1 MVYALLDDQFD
12 VCFIKQIALAKL
24 GVSGPEVQLRLSTV
38 LGQEAITSQK
48 ISGLV
53 VRGVNESTEVSL
65 PGTYTR
71 HIIPARRSQIPRPEP
86 ARKWSHLKRIAEHL
100 MPYRDDL
107 DVCLLL
113 GINCA

>member
-1 MVYALLDDQFD
+1 MVYALLDDQFFA
-12 VCFIKQIALAKL
+12 CFIKEIALPKL
-24 GVSGPEVQLRLSTV
+24 GVSGPEVQLKLSTV
-38 LGQEAITSQK
+38 LDQEAITSQK
-48 ISGLV
+48 ISGLA
-53 VRGVNESTEVSL
+53 VRGANESMETSL

-71 HIIPARRSQIPRPEP
+71 HIIPARRNQIPRPEL
-86 ARKWSHLKRIAEHL
+86 ARKWPHLKRIAEHL